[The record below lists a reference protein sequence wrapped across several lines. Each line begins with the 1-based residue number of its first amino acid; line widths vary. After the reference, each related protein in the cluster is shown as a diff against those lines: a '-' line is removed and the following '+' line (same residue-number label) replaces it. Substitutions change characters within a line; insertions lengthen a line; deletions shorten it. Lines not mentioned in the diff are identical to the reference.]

1 MGSLKAILG
10 NDMITQTVHN
20 VKSIKVDGTA
30 VIGEAIFKT
39 ITVRQEN
46 GETYQIT
53 FFADDVAKLEIEE

>member
-1 MGSLKAILG
+1 
-10 NDMITQTVHN
+10 MITQTVHN
-20 VKSIKVDGTA
+20 VKSIEVDGTA

-53 FFADDVAKLEIEE
+53 FFADDVAKLEIQE